1 VAAALIMATFRAAL
15 RAQRPRD
22 LPLDQVGTR
31 LNRILL
37 DSMDSSRFVTAV
49 YGLLDPGTAAFTFAN
64 CGHNPPLLVRAGG
77 ACETLAGGGPALGMW
92 PGARFKPDTVTLER
106 GDILVLY
113 TDGVIEVMNAAG
125 EMFGTERLE
134 SVLRRC
140 AGTTARELIQ
150 AVVDDT
156 QAFASRRAYDDDFT
170 LVIVKREPRMP
181 GDAS

>member
-1 VAAALIMATFRAAL
+1 
-15 RAQRPRD
+15 
-22 LPLDQVGTR
+22 
-31 LNRILL
+31 
-37 DSMDSSRFVTAV
+37 
-49 YGLLDPGTAAFTFAN
+49 
-64 CGHNPPLLVRAGG
+64 
-77 ACETLAGGGPALGMW
+77 MW
-92 PGARFKPDTVTLER
+92 PGAQFKPDTVTLER

-134 SVLRRC
+134 GVVRQHSDRP
-140 AGTTARELIQ
+140 ARDLVQ

-181 GDAS
+181 GDAA

>member
-1 VAAALIMATFRAAL
+1 MATFRAAL

-22 LPLDQVGTR
+22 LLLDQVGTR

-49 YGLLDPGTAAFTFAN
+49 YGLLDPGTGAFTYAN
-64 CGHNPPLLVRAGG
+64 CGHNPPLLLRVGG
-77 ACETLAGGGPALGMW
+77 ACETLGSGGPALGMW
-92 PGARFKPDTVTLER
+92 PGAQFTPDTVTLER
-106 GDILVLY
+106 GDTLVLY

-134 SVLRRC
+134 MALHRC
-140 AGTTARELIQ
+140 ASNSARELIQ
-150 AVVDDT
+150 AVVADT
-156 QAFASRRAYDDDFT
+156 QAFASQRAYDDDFT
-170 LVIVKREPRMP
+170 LVIVRREPRMP